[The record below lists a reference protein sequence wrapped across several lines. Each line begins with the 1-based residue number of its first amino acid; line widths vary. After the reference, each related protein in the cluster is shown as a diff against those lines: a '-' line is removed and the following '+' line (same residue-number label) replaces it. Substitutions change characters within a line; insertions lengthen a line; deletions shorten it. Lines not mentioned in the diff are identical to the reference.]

1 MDDLGQKEPQISESS
16 QDVDAYINYYGLTGD
31 PFDPQKSLFFTTA
44 QLEKSLRLFNYLA
57 RFSRKLVVVT
67 GVTGAG
73 KTSLLENFVDGQDE
87 SDLVCS
93 FAALASDS
101 PKQVLLEIAEQLNVP
116 DLLGDESPEQLSQ
129 AIREYSLECLD
140 HDNHCIVVID
150 DAELFEQPVLEQLYQ
165 LMINAPGQRCG
176 ISLLLCG
183 QPELINNVQ
192 RVVPADII
200 EKVVFHQPIPPFSF
214 DEVSKYLHLHFIEN
228 AGQSK
233 APYSQNEYK
242 TIFEQSEGLPG
253 RINAVAKQTLLAG
266 MGGLL
271 VGGELAKK
279 RSKGF
284 VYIVAGLLLV
294 AGVGFLWWQSGSKP
308 PESRESA
315 AQNLV
320 GQIEREGEG
329 EASSDENA
337 ELPLEKI
344 FLEPDVEVAL
354 TEVAPLTEESAIEE
368 GGTKKLEET
377 EASVGKADGNVTQQ
391 SPFGIAKESTKD
403 VAAPANL
410 DEIEARAVATHVLPL
425 VAAEVAPPVEA
436 VPKPDVAASR
446 LQEDTARILA
456 FKPTGFTMQLLGSH
470 KEESIKKILDKLPGD
485 SKPMYFQKTHKGAPW
500 YVLIYGNYPDRDA
513 ANAAATTLPK
523 ALKGFK
529 PWVRGVSGIQDSI
542 KASQ

>member
-31 PFDPQKSLFFTTA
+31 PFDSQKSLFFTTA

-57 RFSRKLVVVT
+57 RFSRKLVVAT

-87 SDLVCS
+87 SGLVCS

-101 PKQVLLEIAEQLNVP
+101 PTQVLLEIAEQLNVP
-116 DLLGDESPEQLSQ
+116 DLLGGESPEQLSQ
-129 AIREYSLECLD
+129 AIREYSLACLD

-165 LMINAPGQRCG
+165 LTINAPGQRCG

-200 EKVVFHQPIPPFSF
+200 EKVVFHQPIPPFSY

-233 APYSQNEYK
+233 APFSQNEFK

-253 RINAVAKQTLLAG
+253 RINTIAKQTLLAG

-271 VGGELAKK
+271 AGDELAKK
-279 RSKGF
+279 RPKGF
-284 VYIVAGLLLV
+284 AFIVAGLLLA
-294 AGVGFLWWQSGSKP
+294 AGVGFLWWQSGSKQ
-308 PESRESA
+308 PESLEPA
-315 AQNLV
+315 TQNLV
-320 GQIEREGEG
+320 GQIEREG

-344 FLEPDVEVAL
+344 FLEPDVEVAANDA
-354 TEVAPLTEESAIEE
+354 APLTEESAVEE
-368 GGTKKLEET
+368 GNTKKLEE
-377 EASVGKADGNVTQQ
+377 AKVSVGKTDGNVTQQ
-391 SPFGIAKESTKD
+391 SPLGSAKESTID
-403 VAAPANL
+403 VEAPADL
-410 DEIEARAVATHVLPL
+410 DEIEERAVVTHVLPL
-425 VAAEVAPPVEA
+425 VVAEVAPPVA
-436 VPKPDVAASR
+436 AAPKPDVAASR
-446 LQEDTARILA
+446 LQQDTARILA

-500 YVLIYGNYPDRDA
+500 YVLIYGNYPDRA
-513 ANAAATTLPK
+513 TANAAATTLPK
-523 ALKGFK
+523 ALTGFK
-529 PWVRGVSGIQDSI
+529 PWVRGVSGIQDTI